1 MVCHSLLQWTTFCQ
15 TSPPRPVCLGW
26 PHTACLGFIE
36 LDKPMV
42 RVIRLASCLWL
53 WFQSVCPLMP
63 SLSAYRL
70 TSVSL
75 TLNVGYLLLAGTP
88 DLGHGIS
95 PLGHSC
101 AGQPLLL
108 WLDSQAQPDHKPH
121 ASRNSSH
128 LVNQDLWRAFCPFT
142 GRSRGL
148 SSSHCYLSHCK
159 VLSANGAKGWAS
171 TLNLNGSVKTYKTF

>member
-1 MVCHSLLQWTTFCQ
+1 MWSDWLVVCDC
-15 TSPPRPVCLGW
+15 
-26 PHTACLGFIE
+26 GF
-36 LDKPMV
+36 
-42 RVIRLASCLWL
+42 
-53 WFQSVCPLMP
+53 
-63 SLSAYRL
+63 SLSAL
-70 TSVSL
+70 WCPLLVPTVLLGFLLSGCGLSL
-75 TLNVGYLLLAGTP
+75 HGYSSKAQPLLLILDVGWVQLRTP